1 MWLKI
6 PVDMVWR
13 REELCRRVE
22 PSPWAR
28 SSEPMSSVSSCSSS
42 VIASLKSLLA
52 SARLYSAIVA
62 PSAETAITSAVGPP
76 VSGGR
81 STLYPSAS
89 RPERRQR

>member
-42 VIASLKSLLA
+42 VERKDLDFPKVLLGHYTPCFGE
-52 SARLYSAIVA
+52 LN
-62 PSAETAITSAVGPP
+62 EMK
-76 VSGGR
+76 
-81 STLYPSAS
+81 
-89 RPERRQR
+89 